1 MRNWLMEPTRH
12 EGARVV
18 VVHCKAGKGR
28 SGTIATSYL
37 ISQEGWKAKDALA
50 RFTERRMRPGF
61 GPGVSIPS
69 QLRWIDYVDYWS
81 KHQKQYL
88 ERPVEIVEVHVW
100 GLREGVKVCVQGYVE
115 EGKKIKTFHTFT
127 PDERLIIDPT
137 APTEH
142 YFASKLGFGNPVASP
157 IGVSGT
163 KTADMIEPVARASS
177 PSLINS
183 RKIPDQ
189 PEKSDRKG
197 SEPGGKA
204 VIFRPKSTII
214 VSSSD
219 VCIDFERRNK
229 APYGWTLVTAVSHA
243 WFNVYF
249 EGHMH
254 GNADPSA
261 SSDLEVDTDRGV
273 FEMEWDAMDGI
284 KGSSRKGVRALDK
297 VAIVWRAIGD
307 ESDGQAKIVEVP
319 KIGEPVPEAAPAHW
333 AGVDAAE
340 QDDNPE
346 KDVGMRVETPAS
358 ANISKASS
366 IRSNVSERE
375 EKDKIGAKDG
385 SSDYEDSLKG
395 VKTHGMKAEEDP
407 SGVS

>member
-1 MRNWLMEPTRH
+1 
-12 EGARVV
+12 
-18 VVHCKAGKGR
+18 
-28 SGTIATSYL
+28 
-37 ISQEGWKAKDALA
+37 
-50 RFTERRMRPGF
+50 
-61 GPGVSIPS
+61 
-69 QLRWIDYVDYWS
+69 
-81 KHQKQYL
+81 
-88 ERPVEIVEVHVW
+88 
-100 GLREGVKVCVQGYVE
+100 
-115 EGKKIKTFHTFT
+115 
-127 PDERLIIDPT
+127 
-137 APTEH
+137 
-142 YFASKLGFGNPVASP
+142 
-157 IGVSGT
+157 
-163 KTADMIEPVARASS
+163 
-177 PSLINS
+177 LINS
-183 RKIPDQ
+183 GKIPDQ

-204 VIFRPKSTII
+204 VIFRPKTTII

-249 EGHMH
+249 EGRIH

-261 SSDLEVDTDRGV
+261 SSDVEVDTDRGV
-273 FEMEWDAMDGI
+273 FEMDWDAMDGI

-307 ESDGQAKIVEVP
+307 ESDGQAKLVEVP

-340 QDDNPE
+340 QDDNPD

-366 IRSNVSERE
+366 IRSNVSEKE
-375 EKDKIGAKDG
+375 GKDKIEAKDG
-385 SSDYEDSLKG
+385 SSDYEDSIKG
-395 VKTHGMKAEEDP
+395 VKTHGVKPEEDP
-407 SGVS
+407 SGIS